1 MKELMHIYANYCH
14 PLVEGCSL
22 AMLIPSPF
30 GSISMDSGAAAA
42 CNVCIAISG
51 SSGGAGIAAVGGAEF
66 VGVTAAAK

>member
-1 MKELMHIYANYCH
+1 
-14 PLVEGCSL
+14 
-22 AMLIPSPF
+22 
-30 GSISMDSGAAAA
+30 MDSGAAAA